1 MCLEERCTK
10 NSIPHCLSTP
20 SSESL
25 VPKSSL
31 ALSFSCKQTFI
42 DHIHT
47 QNTLLGPADGTKVKK
62 YSPGPQ
68 GTSK

>member
-1 MCLEERCTK
+1 MCSEEQCTK

-20 SSESL
+20 SSERL
-25 VPKSSL
+25 VPGQFSTSASHVNKHSL
-31 ALSFSCKQTFI
+31 I
-42 DHIHT
+42 IYYM